1 MPVPIVRI
9 NSITPSP
16 TGMLFYGW
24 LQDDGGLLCSTG
36 FDFGPSIPYQYQCW
50 AGNSIRSP
58 ADILFDFPVSNY
70 TPGQM
75 YHVRA
80 WAANAAGFGYSPDVS
95 VPGYN
100 PAPAPPP
107 DTSWPWPLDA
117 VQGWFE
123 DFYNT
128 IVGYFDGISQAV
140 YDALGPAI
148 NEIWY
153 WIQSVQNYL
162 ESFIRSFF
170 STVFAWIQSAEDAI
184 THTIVSIYSSIAT
197 WIDQGITR
205 VINTL
210 FPLIT
215 SLSSW
220 ITAGFT
226 DLRTTILGFLNN
238 LATALSGL
246 YNFITAK
253 VLEVNKWFSDEFIDP
268 FIDWLVPFPVNL
280 VKAFGDWITAVFRDL
295 TAKLQTPGSP
305 PVNFLGAVANIWM
318 SNFLGIFGLAGP
330 AAISAV
336 KWVGET
342 LLSMSA
348 PIGQWFTEVFSKMAG
363 WVTANSF
370 QVPEF
375 VRQFMPVWGT
385 STLENFELLIPPLGY
400 ALKTGP
406 AIASLVFDQVI
417 TPAIGALFTWAEGQ
431 GEVNPSTGR
440 NQAAALAKVAG
451 FTMGGLTA
459 MTVAGELLH
468 PLKQLGLGNI
478 AAMLYDFINYKVLTA
493 AFMGV
498 LALVYVQKPLTYYYQ
513 RIARPNIPNEQHL
526 ALMTE
531 QRIITPAEFKENMTW
546 QGYPDTWIEKIEG
559 TLYRPMTPYMLRSL
573 AEAGLLDDSLLEHAL
588 NQAGYDDT
596 SKPYIKRMMA
606 NLASTALAAVSSSTA
621 MTRYQEGFDDE
632 TALRKNLSALGIAD
646 SMLDRYAFAAQLKY
660 LYDYQS
666 DLKVYYIDLYH
677 RREIEEPELRTSLVS
692 VGLSPERLDLVVAQ
706 QKIKRLA
713 PSRPAEDPAVSVQLD
728 TIRDRRKKSLITRE
742 QEIAQLV
749 GLGKELSYAT
759 AVADNDDVAMTPAGT
774 VVARAEVPKY
784 ETEAG
789 KIQVDTIRRLRRS
802 TAISAA
808 DELAALTALE
818 MPLVLAQAIV
828 DNDELRI
835 RKSSGTE

>member
-1 MPVPIVRI
+1 MTIPIVRTDGV
-9 NSITPSP
+9 TPS
-16 TGMLFYGW
+16 TIGMLFHGT
-24 LQDDGGLLCSTG
+24 LLDDGGKSCGVGFYLRNPTSYLGTAFSDNSVNSPFMFLFNLL
-36 FDFGPSIPYQYQCW
+36 
-50 AGNSIRSP
+50 
-58 ADILFDFPVSNY
+58 VENY
-70 TPGQM
+70 TPGDPYFLQ
-75 YHVRA
+75 A
-80 WAANAAGFGYSPDVS
+80 WAKNSDGEGVGANIAFTAPYPALV
-95 VPGYN
+95 
-100 PAPAPPP
+100 PAPG
-107 DTSWPWPLDA
+107 TTWPWPLDA

-128 IVGYFDGISQAV
+128 IVSYFDDVAQNV

-153 WIQSVQNYL
+153 WIQSVQDYL

-184 THTIVSIYSSIAT
+184 IQTMASFFHNVWT
-197 WIDQGITR
+197 WINQEATR
-205 VINTL
+205 VISAL
-210 FPLIT
+210 APAIS

-220 ITAGFT
+220 ITAGFAN
-226 DLRTTILGFLNN
+226 LQTTVLGFLNN
-238 LATALSGL
+238 LSSAISGL

-253 VLEVNKWFSDEFIDP
+253 VLEVNAWFSNEFIDP
-268 FIDWLVPFPVNL
+268 FIDWLVPFPGNL

-295 TAKLQTPGSP
+295 TAKLQTPGSAP
-305 PVNFLGAVANIWM
+305 QNFLGAVANIWM
-318 SNFLGIFGLAGP
+318 SNFLGIFSLAGP

-336 KWVGET
+336 KWAGET
-342 LLSMSA
+342 LLSMAA
-348 PIGQWFTEVFSKMAG
+348 PIGQWFTEVFSKIAG

-385 STLENFELLIPPLGY
+385 STLENFETLIPPLGY

-406 AIASLVFDQVI
+406 AIANLVFDQVV
-417 TPAIGALFTWAEGQ
+417 TPAIGSLFTWAESI
-431 GEVNPSTGR
+431 GEVNPSSGR

-468 PLKQLGLGNI
+468 PLKNMGLGNI

-498 LALVYVQKPLTYYYQ
+498 LALVYVQKPLTYYYN

-526 ALMTE
+526 GAMLE
-531 QRIITPAEFKENMTW
+531 QRIIPSAEYRENMTW
-546 QGYPDTWIEKIEG
+546 AGYPDAWIEKIEG
-559 TLYRPMTPYMLRSL
+559 ALYRPMTPYMLRSL

-706 QKIKRLA
+706 QKVKRLA